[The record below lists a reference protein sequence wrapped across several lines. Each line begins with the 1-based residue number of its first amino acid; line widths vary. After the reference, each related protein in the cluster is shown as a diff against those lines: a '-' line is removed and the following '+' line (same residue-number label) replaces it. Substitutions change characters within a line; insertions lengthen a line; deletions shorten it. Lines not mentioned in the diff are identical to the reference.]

1 MPAQGNEPW
10 LPGDASSYG
19 RGGPPRAYGSE
30 LNGGYPAG
38 RRGHPGQP
46 AGYGNDDLAPRRP
59 GQWHEPPPGAA
70 AADRTGDQAAR
81 NARQDRGP
89 GQPVVPARKAGAR
102 PAALPPGRSADGA
115 QEKDKAVTSNA
126 QSEASTPARPAASS
140 APGSQS
146 ATANSAAPASSG
158 APDGSELAVESPN
171 LAGSV
176 TAVTPPSPT
185 GTIPPAVGAAPRS
198 TAPPRSPA
206 PPQAAARA
214 QSAAPTSGPA
224 SGDADGYAMVSP
236 DAETTPMAVILAQ
249 RPPASQ
255 DPSKPDQNMPQDRSE
270 ETGEPQPAAP
280 SSLPA
285 SMGPRMRG
293 PFEPA
298 EKIAAV
304 SPPSPSESDVWT
316 PISAKMDQIKDLYLT
331 AEAIGEDALDQH
343 FQLVSERQRQLIRE
357 YFDRAMPG
365 RAASGDAAP

>member
-1 MPAQGNEPW
+1 M
-10 LPGDASSYG
+10 
-19 RGGPPRAYGSE
+19 
-30 LNGGYPAG
+30 
-38 RRGHPGQP
+38 
-46 AGYGNDDLAPRRP
+46 
-59 GQWHEPPPGAA
+59 
-70 AADRTGDQAAR
+70 
-81 NARQDRGP
+81 
-89 GQPVVPARKAGAR
+89 
-102 PAALPPGRSADGA
+102 
-115 QEKDKAVTSNA
+115 TSNA

-140 APGSQS
+140 APASQS
-146 ATANSAAPASSG
+146 VTANSG

-185 GTIPPAVGAAPRS
+185 GTIPPAVGAAQRS

-206 PPQAAARA
+206 PPQSAARA

-249 RPPASQ
+249 RPRASH
-255 DPSKPDQNMPQDRSE
+255 DPSKPDQNMPQGRSA

-343 FQLVSERQRQLIRE
+343 FQLVSERQRLLIRE

-365 RAASGDAAP
+365 RADSGDAAP